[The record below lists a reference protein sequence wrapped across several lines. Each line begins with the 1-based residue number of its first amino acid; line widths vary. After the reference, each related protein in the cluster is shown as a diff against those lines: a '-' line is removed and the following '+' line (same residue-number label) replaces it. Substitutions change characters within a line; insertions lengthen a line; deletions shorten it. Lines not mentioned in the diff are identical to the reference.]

1 MSSERHDA
9 CLACAL
15 TSGDVPLPGGVIHE
29 SALWRVEHCIGPLG
43 VGTLIVKPLRH
54 VTHVADLNDVE
65 TNEIGPLLREAAQA
79 CTDLTDADQV
89 YTCLWSHTDRQP
101 GHIHFVIQPVTAE
114 TMGRF
119 DAHGPALQVAMF
131 QAGDLPDPMAVAS
144 FSDQARAW
152 FADHSGAL

>member
-1 MSSERHDA
+1 MTSERHGT
-9 CLACAL
+9 CLACDL
-15 TSGDVPLPGGVIHE
+15 TSGNAPLPGGAIHE
-29 SALWRVEHCIGPLG
+29 SAHWRVEHCIGPLG
-43 VGTLIVKPLRH
+43 VGTLIVKPIRH
-54 VTHVADLNDVE
+54 VIHVADLNDG
-65 TNEIGPLLREAAQA
+65 EIAEMGPLLREAAQA

-89 YTCLWSHTDRQP
+89 YTCLWSHSERQP
-101 GHIHFVIQPVTAE
+101 GHIHFVIQSVTTE
-114 TMGRF
+114 TMRRF